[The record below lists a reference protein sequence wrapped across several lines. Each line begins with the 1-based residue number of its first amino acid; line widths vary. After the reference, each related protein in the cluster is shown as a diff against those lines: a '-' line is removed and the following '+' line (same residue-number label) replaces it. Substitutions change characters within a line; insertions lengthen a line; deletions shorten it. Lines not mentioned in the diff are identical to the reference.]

1 MKPSLSTVR
10 LLHRVNRIA
19 PVACL
24 ASLLAAGYMLSHD
37 SVGDRGQAV
46 ARARSIR
53 ASLGDV
59 PFMAGDWVGTDCPLP
74 AGATEILMP
83 TAVLSRRF
91 VELGTG
97 RRATLGIIHCGDV
110 RDMHGHHPPSCYPS
124 SGWRPREGGHD
135 TVELELDGERFT
147 ASLYRFN
154 STDSTGALREVSV
167 VGFFVLPEG
176 AITSDMGQ
184 LRSRAAKLDISRMGV
199 GQIQVVVDGW
209 PATAEVEEMARQL
222 MSLIPVE
229 CIRAL
234 KGLPDPGSEAR
245 VGAPGAGIAA
255 PGGARRSTIDA
266 ARHVKLHGVSASE
279 RIGGSMDE
287 SIDGRIDGRIDRR
300 TGGSQ

>member
-1 MKPSLSTVR
+1 
-10 LLHRVNRIA
+10 
-19 PVACL
+19 
-24 ASLLAAGYMLSHD
+24 ML
-37 SVGDRGQAV
+37 
-46 ARARSIR
+46 
-53 ASLGDV
+53 
-59 PFMAGDWVGTDCPLP
+59 
-74 AGATEILMP
+74 
-83 TAVLSRRF
+83 
-91 VELGTG
+91 
-97 RRATLGIIHCGDV
+97 
-110 RDMHGHHPPSCYPS
+110 
-124 SGWRPREGGHD
+124 
-135 TVELELDGERFT
+135 
-147 ASLYRFN
+147 
-154 STDSTGALREVSV
+154 
-167 VGFFVLPEG
+167 
-176 AITSDMGQ
+176 
-184 LRSRAAKLDISRMGV
+184 GV

-209 PATAEVEEMARQL
+209 PATAEVEETARQL